1 MPEIA
6 PSPDYG
12 RSIDRPFNERAMV
25 LQAWGAYGTIWP
37 VVHQQLGVRP
47 DLGNGRLEVMPQV
60 PPQSPGLS
68 GKNILLGD
76 SSVDVSASA
85 GGNVYKT
92 VVFARTTARVT
103 VGHTVPNGKEI
114 TSVSLNEKST
124 PYKVRMTNRGQ
135 EILVNGQSG
144 SEQRLVVT
152 TE

>member
-1 MPEIA
+1 
-6 PSPDYG
+6 
-12 RSIDRPFNERAMV
+12 
-25 LQAWGAYGTIWP
+25 
-37 VVHQQLGVRP
+37 
-47 DLGNGRLEVMPQV
+47 MPQV

-68 GKNILLGD
+68 GNNILLGD
-76 SSVDVSASA
+76 GSVDVSASA
-85 GGNVYKT
+85 SGNIYKN